1 MVPWI
6 DIYHTYVKRFTSDCG
21 SYFDGGDARLTRTSN
36 LYLDI
41 NLKTDKHMKI
51 INGILSSILGFVA
64 MYLFL
69 TAKTDID
76 FGIGFVA
83 MLMGVIFLCFMMLEE
98 SKEEVER
105 LRQVILKGQQR

>member
-1 MVPWI
+1 
-6 DIYHTYVKRFTSDCG
+6 
-21 SYFDGGDARLTRTSN
+21 
-36 LYLDI
+36 
-41 NLKTDKHMKI
+41 MKI

-105 LRQVILKGQQR
+105 LRQVILKSQQR